1 MAKTFDI
8 DRVLPGT
15 LQLVQDADGNYST
28 KTVGFKKITSL
39 SLPEFSTSATTVT
52 VADEPKT
59 ATEITQDTIQD
70 QTQLAFRA
78 PDPDNEGPLS
88 FEKDLFEQATDV
100 SSNLQGVNVDKGR
113 GSMIDQMY
121 RSGNRFDAV
130 TFDETEDKT
139 AIKTPEVEDPY
150 SRVFSS
156 DTAQEQFE
164 RQTTLPSPS
173 IKQTEDMSKVP
184 SRNDLSKGQLRQLN
198 RTGNVTVNGVVYN
211 RGDINQATIDR
222 GTELPEEGE
231 FATENTIAA
240 NTRDLPMAKDSLG
253 IRTDPAETDSLAIR
267 KTGVGPDPF
276 PGRSRT
282 KGGPDLGLPV
292 DEGAVELGEM
302 NTTAAKKT
310 FSESL
315 NTAFKTFSPIAALAR
330 ELGRPVN
337 EGEATTVF
345 NKNKFNI
352 VTSSGSMQGRIVGDD
367 GVYDPANNLFHGMN
381 RSSKLGNLEKA
392 GQKRIDNINKTL
404 ARQAKKGKQSQ
415 TLIERRDKF
424 ERELTEYRNEKN
436 THNIKSAQKKGIDTT
451 KLNPNEMRN
460 VAESGDPGGSGGGK
474 TKIVCTMMNESYG
487 FGSFRNKIWMKF
499 HGNIAPEYQKGY
511 HKLFLP
517 LVNYAKQK
525 GITNKIIKNIL
536 EHIAVHST
544 IDMRQTL
551 RGKKHTLGRL
561 YRKIILPLCYWAGKK

>member
-1 MAKTFDI
+1 MAKTFNI

-59 ATEITQDTIQD
+59 TTEITQDTIQD

-222 GTELPEEGE
+222 GTELPEEG
-231 FATENTIAA
+231 
-240 NTRDLPMAKDSLG
+240 SL
-253 IRTDPAETDSLAIR
+253 
-267 KTGVGPDPF
+267 
-276 PGRSRT
+276 
-282 KGGPDLGLPV
+282 
-292 DEGAVELGEM
+292 
-302 NTTAAKKT
+302 
-310 FSESL
+310 
-315 NTAFKTFSPIAALAR
+315 
-330 ELGRPVN
+330 
-337 EGEATTVF
+337 
-345 NKNKFNI
+345 
-352 VTSSGSMQGRIVGDD
+352 Q
-367 GVYDPANNLFHGMN
+367 
-381 RSSKLGNLEKA
+381 
-392 GQKRIDNINKTL
+392 QKIQLLQI
-404 ARQAKKGKQSQ
+404 QEISQ
-415 TLIERRDKF
+415 W
-424 ERELTEYRNEKN
+424 
-436 THNIKSAQKKGIDTT
+436 Q
-451 KLNPNEMRN
+451 
-460 VAESGDPGGSGGGK
+460 
-474 TKIVCTMMNESYG
+474 KIV
-487 FGSFRNKIWMKF
+487 
-499 HGNIAPEYQKGY
+499 
-511 HKLFLP
+511 
-517 LVNYAKQK
+517 
-525 GITNKIIKNIL
+525 
-536 EHIAVHST
+536 
-544 IDMRQTL
+544 
-551 RGKKHTLGRL
+551 
-561 YRKIILPLCYWAGKK
+561 